1 MYISNL
7 DLFIAG
13 AEWIWILIIL
23 GIILFGA
30 KKIPELA
37 RSIGKASAE
46 YEKAK
51 IEAEKE
57 LKEYKGSRPEREK
70 LEDIARSLGIDYN
83 GKNDEELR
91 EAIERAIK
99 K

>member
-1 MYISNL
+1 MQSII
-7 DLFIAG
+7 LFISG

-37 RSIGKASAE
+37 RSMGKATAE
-46 YEKAK
+46 YEKARM
-51 IEAEKE
+51 EAERE
-57 LKEYKGSRPEREK
+57 LREHKGSKPDREK
-70 LEDIARSLGIDYN
+70 LEDIARSLGIDYTN
-83 GKNDEELR
+83 KSDEELR

>member
-1 MYISNL
+1 MQSII
-7 DLFIAG
+7 LFIAG

-37 RSIGKASAE
+37 RSMGKATAE
-46 YEKAK
+46 YEKARM
-51 IEAEKE
+51 EAERE
-57 LKEYKGSRPEREK
+57 LREYKGSKPDREK
-70 LEDIARSLGIDYN
+70 LEDIARSLGIDYTN
-83 GKNDEELR
+83 KSDEELR